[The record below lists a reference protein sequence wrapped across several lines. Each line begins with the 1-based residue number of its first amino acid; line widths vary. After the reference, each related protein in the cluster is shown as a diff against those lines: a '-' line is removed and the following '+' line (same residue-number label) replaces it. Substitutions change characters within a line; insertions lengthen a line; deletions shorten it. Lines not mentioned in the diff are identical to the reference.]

1 MSRLTKRVNSSSST
15 ISKFSGQIHSL
26 FLKLARLRLQPTI
39 KTMIKM
45 HVKKSAIM
53 YYHFMRV
60 GDNSKTFKK
69 QSVYFSIYN
78 IVTDILYFYQTREC
92 QRQLNFSYHSNL
104 YLCRQP

>member
-53 YYHFMRV
+53 YYHFMSV
-60 GDNSKTFKK
+60 GDNSKTFKNQTQIAIKIIFHKSFFKK
-69 QSVYFSIYN
+69 QSIYFSIYN
-78 IVTDILYFYQTREC
+78 IVTDIL
-92 QRQLNFSYHSNL
+92 
-104 YLCRQP
+104 